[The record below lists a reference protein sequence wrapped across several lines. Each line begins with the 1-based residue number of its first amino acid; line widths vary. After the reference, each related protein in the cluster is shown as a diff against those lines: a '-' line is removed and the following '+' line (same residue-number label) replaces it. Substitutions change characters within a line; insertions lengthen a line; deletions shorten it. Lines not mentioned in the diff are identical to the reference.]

1 MAISKNSERVQFTL
15 NKSKEKEKI
24 IAEFLEECIDP
35 NSIIKGILYNYI
47 VSNSGTKLLK
57 VVHSEVT
64 QSDTK
69 LLEVSKSELLDDN
82 IVTQS
87 EVKLP
92 EVSNLEQ
99 NELEELSKFI

>member
-1 MAISKNSERVQFTL
+1 MAISNNSARVQFTL
-15 NKSKEKEKI
+15 NKSKDKEKI
-24 IAEFLEECIDP
+24 IAKFLEEFINP
-35 NSIIKGILYNYI
+35 NNAIKEILYNYI
-47 VSNSGTKLLK
+47 VSNSDTKLLK
-57 VVHSEVT
+57 VTHSEVT

-82 IVTQS
+82 IVTQG

-92 EVSNLEQ
+92 EVSDLEQ